1 MDITRIDPVATAPP
15 REATSTHPAR
25 PVAGAAP
32 SANGPERARTTSTAP
47 EIKGRAAEPSNPR
60 ERDAQEERPS
70 ALLHDVAR
78 EFQEEMHALGKHSLK
93 ITYAEDA
100 DRFVVSVVDSET
112 QEVIRQIPPEALL
125 EARRQLDEL
134 RGLLFDDRG

>member
-1 MDITRIDPVATAPP
+1 MDITRIDLVTTAPT
-15 REATSTHPAR
+15 REATFTRPAR
-25 PVAGAAP
+25 PEATSAP
-32 SANGPERARTTSTAP
+32 SANGPERAPTTSGD
-47 EIKGRAAEPSNPR
+47 INGRAADPANT
-60 ERDAQEERPS
+60 RDPHVQEERPS
-70 ALLHDVAR
+70 ALLRDVAR

>member
-15 REATSTHPAR
+15 REATPTRRAR
-25 PVAGAAP
+25 PMAETAS
-32 SANGPERARTTSTAP
+32 SANGPERAPTSTTAP
-47 EIKGRAAEPSNPR
+47 EINGSAADPANPR
-60 ERDAQEERPS
+60 DPHVHEERPS

-78 EFQEEMHALGKHSLK
+78 ELQEEMHALGKHSLK